1 MNYGLYLSASGMQ
14 TAMYRMDV
22 FANNLANMST
32 VGFKRD
38 MPATRQRDVVRIE
51 DGVTNL
57 PSNKMLEALGGGVML
72 APTRVVRE
80 QGVLEPTPNPL
91 DVGIQGTGFMV
102 VRQSAG
108 TGPDNFKLTRD
119 GRLTINRQGTLV
131 QSTSGFPVLD
141 SNDRPITL
149 ESRRPVRID
158 ADGNVSQD
166 GKLAGR
172 IHVVDI
178 ADAGALRKQGDNLL
192 SVPADVMARRTLATN
207 STIQQGTVERSTVD
221 PIRATMQISSAER
234 AVSRGA
240 RMIQI
245 HDEVMQRA
253 INTFGK
259 IA

>member
-14 TAMYRMDV
+14 TATYRMDV

-38 MPATRQRDVVRIE
+38 VPATRQRDVVRIE
-51 DGVTNL
+51 DGVASL
-57 PSNKMLEALGGGVML
+57 PSNKLLEALGAGVML
-72 APTRVVRE
+72 APTRVANE
-80 QGVLEPTPNPL
+80 QGVLETTPNPL
-91 DVGIQGTGFMV
+91 DVGVQGPGFMV
-102 VRQSAG
+102 VRQGAG
-108 TGPDNFKLTRD
+108 TGGDNFKLTRD

-131 QSTSGFPVLD
+131 QASSGFPVLD
-141 SNDRPITL
+141 SADRPITL

-158 ADGNVSQD
+158 TDGTVTQD
-166 GKLAGR
+166 GKIAGR
-172 IHVVDI
+172 IHLVDI
-178 ADAGALRKQGDNLL
+178 ADTTALSKNGDNLL
-192 SVPADVMARRTLATN
+192 GAPPAIMARRTLTK
-207 STIQQGTVERSTVD
+207 TTTLQQGTVERSTVD
-221 PIRATMQISSAER
+221 PIRATMEVSSAER
-234 AVSRGA
+234 AVSRAA